1 MAGVISP
8 EMILDQLR
16 CSGLME
22 AVRVSRA
29 GFPVRILHNDFISR
43 YALLTVRLSSQA
55 GMRDVC

>member
-1 MAGVISP
+1 MHELS
-8 EMILDQLR
+8 
-16 CSGLME
+16 LME

-55 GMRDVC
+55 GMRDTHADVC